1 MLKLPTLPT
10 NTEYANKNI
19 FEAMEQLDKYEDENE
34 VEYYSSSRVT
44 SQLFAIYLRQKYKAT
59 CFDTNYLLYREIM
72 FRVDYS
78 QKITGSI
85 ITNILKEQT
94 DIIERIL
101 DCIEKHEP
109 LIVIPVA
116 WIMRNGNEKVKN
128 GHKNLLIYR
137 DSLKQFELFEPHG
150 PRQDVKNE
158 VIKNNYINEI
168 MRAFV
173 RVIIMN
179 LKIPTNIKY
188 IPPNIVCP
196 YLGFQ
201 GFEGRS
207 KIKKLER
214 EGGGYCA
221 LWSLYFMEL
230 VLKNPDIESS
240 QIVSLFYS
248 KLTALPPSKRDDFF
262 RKLAR
267 AYSHIINEKLQRHFT
282 DSTKVLKTGST
293 KEIIEFLKKNK
304 SFDKKKFSIDIDKH
318 VKKMGKMDLMTPD
331 RKLKTS
337 KCPEGLNPKTNKC
350 IKINRAKTEKKK
362 PEIPEK
368 KPEIQKKTLKQKIC
382 PEGKILNPKTNRCIK
397 INRAKTEKKKPEPKN
412 EKKPEPKNEKKPE
425 PKNEKKTLKKKICLE
440 GKILNPK
447 TNRCI
452 KINRSKTEKK
462 IEPNPEQRTCPEGK
476 VLKITYKCVGKS

>member
-1 MLKLPTLPT
+1 
-10 NTEYANKNI
+10 
-19 FEAMEQLDKYEDENE
+19 
-34 VEYYSSSRVT
+34 
-44 SQLFAIYLRQKYKAT
+44 
-59 CFDTNYLLYREIM
+59 
-72 FRVDYS
+72 
-78 QKITGSI
+78 
-85 ITNILKEQT
+85 
-94 DIIERIL
+94 
-101 DCIEKHEP
+101 
-109 LIVIPVA
+109 
-116 WIMRNGNEKVKN
+116 
-128 GHKNLLIYR
+128 
-137 DSLKQFELFEPHG
+137 
-150 PRQDVKNE
+150 
-158 VIKNNYINEI
+158 
-168 MRAFV
+168 
-173 RVIIMN
+173 MN

-196 YLGFQ
+196 NNGFQ

-207 KIKKLER
+207 KIKRLER
-214 EGGGYCA
+214 EGRGYCA

-240 QIVSLFYS
+240 QIVRLFYS

-267 AYSHIINEKLQRHFT
+267 AYSHIINEKIQRHFKG
-282 DSTKVLKTGST
+282 STKVLKTGST
-293 KEIIEFLKKNK
+293 KEIIEFFEKNR
-304 SFDKKKFSIDIDKH
+304 FYDKKKFSIDIDKH
-318 VKKMGKMDLMTPD
+318 VKKMGKMDLMTPV

-350 IKINRAKTEKKK
+350 IKINRAKTEKKTSE
-362 PEIPEK
+362 P

-397 INRAKTEKKKPEPKN
+397 INRSKTEKKTSEPKPEPKNEKKPEPKLEKKPEPKLEKKPEPKN

-425 PKNEKKTLKKKICLE
+425 PKLEKKPEPKPEIQKKTLKKKICPE

-462 IEPNPEQRTCPEGK
+462 TSEPKPEQRTCPEGK